1 MACLSQSKRQKLKVT
16 IRAIVYGL
24 GLLSELVSL
33 RKCHWKMTHHWAWF
47 LSSNFISGGFPS
59 KTYTGLIPFLQRWY
73 LKQIMTKD
81 HMMLKWWNTEFQ
93 IPKKTAWDSL
103 SLGLHKFDGSS
114 QHPNDVGC
122 NLSICTWLSSETT
135 LPEGWQGWPR
145 LALLIG
151 EIVVPGC
158 IVKAVSR
165 FHIITRSGAR
175 SRAILSDHNE
185 ELVQTP

>member
-1 MACLSQSKRQKLKVT
+1 MSLNDDPPVDMISLQQLHFWRLPIKDIHRLDTIPAKV
-16 IRAIVYGL
+16 
-24 GLLSELVSL
+24 
-33 RKCHWKMTHHWAWF
+33 
-47 LSSNFISGGFPS
+47 ISRPN
-59 KTYTGLIPFLQRWY
+59 
-73 LKQIMTKD
+73 D
-81 HMMLKWWNTEFQ
+81 VKWWNTEFQ
-93 IPKKTAWDSL
+93 FPKKTAWDSL

-135 LPEGWQGWPR
+135 RPEGWQGWPR

-151 EIVVPGC
+151 EVVVPGC
-158 IVKAVSR
+158 IVKAVSW
-165 FHIITRSGAR
+165 FHIMTRSGAR

>member
-1 MACLSQSKRQKLKVT
+1 MSLKNDPPVGMISLQQLHFWRLPIKDIHRLDTIPAKVIFKTNHDKRSYDV
-16 IRAIVYGL
+16 
-24 GLLSELVSL
+24 
-33 RKCHWKMTHHWAWF
+33 
-47 LSSNFISGGFPS
+47 
-59 KTYTGLIPFLQRWY
+59 
-73 LKQIMTKD
+73 
-81 HMMLKWWNTEFQ
+81 KWWNTEFQ
-93 IPKKTAWDSL
+93 VPKKTAWDSL
-103 SLGLHKFDGSS
+103 SLGLHKFDGSR

-151 EIVVPGC
+151 EVVVPGC

>member
-1 MACLSQSKRQKLKVT
+1 MALVCYPSLFHLENVTERWPTSGHDFSPATSFLAASHQRHTQAWYHSCKGDIFKTNHDKRSYDV
-16 IRAIVYGL
+16 
-24 GLLSELVSL
+24 
-33 RKCHWKMTHHWAWF
+33 
-47 LSSNFISGGFPS
+47 
-59 KTYTGLIPFLQRWY
+59 
-73 LKQIMTKD
+73 
-81 HMMLKWWNTEFQ
+81 KWWNTEFQ
-93 IPKKTAWDSL
+93 IPKKTTWDSL

-145 LALLIG
+145 LALLIS
-151 EIVVPGC
+151 EVVVPGC
-158 IVKAVSR
+158 MVNAVSR
-165 FHIITRSGAR
+165 FHALTRSGAR